1 MNQIYKTGIEMSFF
15 RQLSR
20 GANKFFGRQLPS
32 ATRWFGKQL
41 STGSRKMASG
51 IGQAQGVISSLEKAT
66 KDIPVLGDVYKLSGV
81 GLSGLQ
87 NLANSGQTAGTALQQ
102 LGSGNLKGAYQ
113 SGKQLY
119 GQGGGLVKSGEDF
132 AKAGLP
138 LLAFL

>member
-1 MNQIYKTGIEMSFF
+1 MSFF

-32 ATRWFGKQL
+32 ATRWFGRQL

-51 IGQAQGVISSLEKAT
+51 INTARPVISSLERAT
-66 KDIPVLGDVYKLSGV
+66 KDIPILGDVYHLSGV
-81 GLSGLQ
+81 GLNGLS
-87 NLANSGQTAGTALQQ
+87 NLANAGQTAGTGLQQ
-102 LGSGNLKGAYQ
+102 LGSGDLVGAYK
-113 SGKQLY
+113 SGKSVY
-119 GQGGGLVKSGEDF
+119 GQGGGLVKSGEEF